1 MYLFWWDMKI
11 IVDERER
18 DLYTVLSGLPE
29 TSHIQISKQ
38 VLPLGDISI
47 ESDSGQK
54 LLLIE
59 RKTCADLLASIKD
72 GRYDEQ
78 SYRLIHSEEY
88 PVRHC
93 IIYLVEG
100 IFSKYVAKDR
110 KLMYSTMTSLN
121 YFKGFSIWRSS
132 SVEETADILIAMTDK
147 IYRDTKKGKTAA
159 YTSVSVSVKPVADT
173 SITDASITE
182 ELPAMD
188 ATTMDAIPEPEKTGG
203 VAAADYC
210 SVVKKVKK
218 ENITAENIGEIVLC
232 QIPTISSVSAMAIMK
247 KFGTF
252 PKLMS
257 ALHEDPTVLDN
268 ITCEAANGK
277 KRKISKTSIKLIK
290 EYLAGN
296 T

>member
-1 MYLFWWDMKI
+1 MKI

-18 DLYTVLSGLPE
+18 DLFTVLTGLPE
-29 TSHIQISKQ
+29 TPHIQITKQ
-38 VLPLGDISI
+38 VLPLGDISV
-47 ESDSGQK
+47 ESDDGQK

-88 PVRHC
+88 PVRHN

-121 YFKGFSIWRSS
+121 YFKGFSVWRSS

-147 IYRDTKKGKTAA
+147 IHRDMKKGKTPAA
-159 YTSVSVSVKPVADT
+159 TTPVAT
-173 SITDASITE
+173 TAAPAETTD
-182 ELPAMD
+182 
-188 ATTMDAIPEPEKTGG
+188 
-203 VAAADYC
+203 VVAADYC
-210 SVVKKVKK
+210 SVVKKIKK
-218 ENITAENIGEIVLC
+218 DNITSENIGEIVLC
-232 QIPTISSVSAMAIMK
+232 QIPSVSSTTAIAIMK
-247 KFGTF
+247 QFGTF
-252 PKLMS
+252 PAMMT
-257 ALHEDPTVLDN
+257 AIQQNPAAMDG
-268 ITCEAANGK
+268 ITYEASNGK

-290 EYLAGN
+290 EYLVG
-296 T
+296 

>member
-1 MYLFWWDMKI
+1 MKI

-18 DLYTVLSGLPE
+18 DLFAVLTGLPE
-29 TSHIQISKQ
+29 TSHIQITKQ
-38 VLPLGDISI
+38 VLPLGDISV
-47 ESDSGQK
+47 ESDDGQK

-88 PVRHC
+88 PVRHN

-121 YFKGFSIWRSS
+121 YFKGFSVWRSS
-132 SVEETADILIAMTDK
+132 SVEETADILITMTDK
-147 IYRDTKKGKTAA
+147 IHRDMKKGKT
-159 YTSVSVSVKPVADT
+159 
-173 SITDASITE
+173 
-182 ELPAMD
+182 PA
-188 ATTMDAIPEPEKTGG
+188 ATTPVPNTAATSAPAETTD
-203 VAAADYC
+203 VVAADYC

-218 ENITAENIGEIVLC
+218 DNITSENIGEIVLC
-232 QIPTISSVSAMAIMK
+232 QIPSVSSTTAIAIMK
-247 KFGTF
+247 QFGTF
-252 PKLMS
+252 PALMT
-257 ALHEDPTVLDN
+257 AIQQNPAAMDG
-268 ITCEAANGK
+268 ITYEASNGK

-290 EYLAGN
+290 EYLVG
-296 T
+296 

>member
-1 MYLFWWDMKI
+1 MKI

-18 DLYTVLSGLPE
+18 DLFAVLTGLPE
-29 TSHIQISKQ
+29 TPHIQITKQ
-38 VLPLGDISI
+38 VLPLGDISV
-47 ESDSGQK
+47 ESDDGQK

-88 PVRHC
+88 PVRHN

-121 YFKGFSIWRSS
+121 YFKGFSVWRSS
-132 SVEETADILIAMTDK
+132 SVEETADILITMTDK
-147 IYRDTKKGKTAA
+147 IHRDMKKGKT
-159 YTSVSVSVKPVADT
+159 
-173 SITDASITE
+173 
-182 ELPAMD
+182 PA
-188 ATTMDAIPEPEKTGG
+188 ATTTSS
-203 VAAADYC
+203 VATTAAPAETTDVVAADYC

-218 ENITAENIGEIVLC
+218 DNITSENIGEIVLC
-232 QIPTISSVSAMAIMK
+232 QIPSVSSTTAIAIMK
-247 KFGTF
+247 QFGTF
-252 PKLMS
+252 PALMT
-257 ALHEDPTVLDN
+257 AIQQNPAAMDG
-268 ITCEAANGK
+268 ITYEASNGK

-290 EYLAGN
+290 EYLVG
-296 T
+296 

>member
-1 MYLFWWDMKI
+1 MHAGICIPVRPSMKI

-18 DLYTVLSGLPE
+18 DLFTVLTGLPE

-38 VLPLGDISI
+38 VLPLGDISV
-47 ESDSGQK
+47 ESDDGQK

-88 PVRHC
+88 PVRHN

-121 YFKGFSIWRSS
+121 YFKGFSVWRSS
-132 SVEETADILIAMTDK
+132 SVEETADILITMTDK
-147 IYRDTKKGKTAA
+147 IHRDMKKGKTAA
-159 YTSVSVSVKPVADT
+159 YTSVSVKPVETTA
-173 SITDASITE
+173 ATE
-182 ELPAMD
+182 ELP
-188 ATTMDAIPEPEKTGG
+188 TMDAIQEPEKTSG
-203 VAAADYC
+203 VVAADYC

-232 QIPTISSVSAMAIMK
+232 QIPTVSSVSAIAIMK

-277 KRKISKTSIKLIK
+277 KRKISKTSVKLIK
-290 EYLAGN
+290 EYLVGN

>member
-1 MYLFWWDMKI
+1 MKI

-18 DLYTVLSGLPE
+18 DLFAVLTGLPE
-29 TSHIQISKQ
+29 TPHIQITKQ
-38 VLPLGDISI
+38 VLPLGDISV
-47 ESDSGQK
+47 ESDDGQK

-88 PVRHC
+88 PVRHN

-121 YFKGFSIWRSS
+121 YFKGFSVWRSS

-147 IYRDTKKGKTAA
+147 IHRDMKKGKT
-159 YTSVSVSVKPVADT
+159 P
-173 SITDASITE
+173 
-182 ELPAMD
+182 
-188 ATTMDAIPEPEKTGG
+188 ATTEPNTTAATADPAETTD
-203 VAAADYC
+203 VVAADYC

-218 ENITAENIGEIVLC
+218 DNITSENIGEIVLC
-232 QIPTISSVSAMAIMK
+232 QIPSVSSITAIAIMK
-247 KFGTF
+247 QFGTF
-252 PKLMS
+252 PALMT
-257 ALHEDPTVLDN
+257 AIQQNPAAMDG
-268 ITCEAANGK
+268 ITYEASNGK

-290 EYLAGN
+290 EYLVG
-296 T
+296 

>member
-1 MYLFWWDMKI
+1 MKI

-18 DLYTVLSGLPE
+18 DLFTVLTGLPE
-29 TSHIQISKQ
+29 TPHIQITKQ
-38 VLPLGDISI
+38 VLPLGDISV
-47 ESDSGQK
+47 ESDDGQK

-88 PVRHC
+88 PVRHN

-121 YFKGFSIWRSS
+121 YFKGFSVWRSS
-132 SVEETADILIAMTDK
+132 SVEETADILIALTDK
-147 IYRDTKKGKTAA
+147 IHRDMKKGKT
-159 YTSVSVSVKPVADT
+159 
-173 SITDASITE
+173 
-182 ELPAMD
+182 PA
-188 ATTMDAIPEPEKTGG
+188 ATTPAAPSAPAAPAETTD
-203 VAAADYC
+203 VVAADYC

-218 ENITAENIGEIVLC
+218 DNITSENIGEIVLC
-232 QIPTISSVSAMAIMK
+232 QIPSVSSTTAIAIMK
-247 KFGTF
+247 QFGTF
-252 PKLMS
+252 PALMT
-257 ALHEDPTVLDN
+257 AIQQNPAAMDG
-268 ITCEAANGK
+268 ITYEASNGK

-290 EYLAGN
+290 EYLVG
-296 T
+296 